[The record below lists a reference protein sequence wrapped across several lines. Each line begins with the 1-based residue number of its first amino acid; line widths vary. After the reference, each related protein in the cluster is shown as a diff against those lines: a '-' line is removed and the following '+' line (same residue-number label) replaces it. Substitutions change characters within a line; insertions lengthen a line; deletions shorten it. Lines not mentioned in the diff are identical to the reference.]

1 MFELVVV
8 GIMFAALIG
17 VACFATAYIASETY
31 KLFREIRNEIWKTR

>member
-8 GIMFAALIG
+8 GIIFAALIS

-31 KLFREIRNEIWKTR
+31 KIFREIRNEIWKTR

>member
-8 GIMFAALIG
+8 GIIFAALIG

-31 KLFREIRNEIWKTR
+31 KLFREIRDEIWKIR

>member
-8 GIMFAALIG
+8 GIIFAALIS

-31 KLFREIRNEIWKTR
+31 KLFCEIRNEIWKTR

>member
-8 GIMFAALIG
+8 GIIFAALIS